1 MKEVKEMETKHYSHA
16 TVFDSQYGSRQV
28 LDLLAEKWTTLVLYA
43 LAFGV
48 RRHGELKREIKGI
61 SQKMLTRTLRNL
73 ERDGLVKRTVYHVV
87 PPRVEYAL
95 TPLGQTLS
103 ELLKEICTWA
113 ETHFA
118 EIEDARV
125 VPHVGSLSCPYYSFS
140 YDCASS
146 FNYFCKT
153 SLDMLQRDMER
164 QRRH

>member
-1 MKEVKEMETKHYSHA
+1 MKEVKEMETKHYTHA

-61 SQKMLTRTLRNL
+61 SQKMLTRTLRNV

-95 TPLGQTLS
+95 TPLGETFTA
-103 ELLKEICTWA
+103 LLKEICTWA

-118 EIEDARV
+118 EIEAAQV
-125 VPHVGSLSCPYYSFS
+125 A
-140 YDCASS
+140 YDH
-146 FNYFCKT
+146 KT
-153 SLDMLQRDMER
+153 KA
-164 QRRH
+164 

>member
-1 MKEVKEMETKHYSHA
+1 MKEVHEVQTKEDLHP

-28 LDLLAEKWTTLVLYA
+28 LDMLAEKWTALVLYA

-48 RRHGELKREIKGI
+48 KRHGELKREIKGI

-73 ERDGLVKRTVYHVV
+73 ERDGLVKRTVYHVI

-95 TPLGQTLS
+95 TPLGGTFS
-103 ELLKEICTWA
+103 ELLKDICTWA

-125 VPHVGSLSCPYYSFS
+125 EYGRKAKAVGS
-140 YDCASS
+140 
-146 FNYFCKT
+146 
-153 SLDMLQRDMER
+153 
-164 QRRH
+164 

>member
-1 MKEVKEMETKHYSHA
+1 MKEVNEVQTKQDAHP

-28 LDLLAEKWTTLVLYA
+28 LDLLAEKWTALVLYA

-48 RRHGELKREIKGI
+48 KRHGELKREIQGI

-95 TPLGQTLS
+95 TPLGETLS
-103 ELLKEICTWA
+103 ELLKTISPWP

-118 EIEDARV
+118 QIEDAWV
-125 VPHVGSLSCPYYSFS
+125 AYDHKAKAVGS
-140 YDCASS
+140 
-146 FNYFCKT
+146 
-153 SLDMLQRDMER
+153 
-164 QRRH
+164 

>member
-16 TVFDSQYGSRQV
+16 SVFDSQYGSRQV

-43 LAFGV
+43 LVFGV
-48 RRHGELKREIKGI
+48 RRHGEIKREIKGI
-61 SQKMLTRTLRNL
+61 SQKMLTLTLRNL

-95 TPLGQTLS
+95 TPLGETFS
-103 ELLKEICTWA
+103 ELLKDIYTWA

-125 VPHVGSLSCPYYSFS
+125 EYDHKATAVGS
-140 YDCASS
+140 
-146 FNYFCKT
+146 
-153 SLDMLQRDMER
+153 
-164 QRRH
+164 

>member
-1 MKEVKEMETKHYSHA
+1 MKEVNEMETKQYSHT

-28 LDLLAEKWTTLVLYA
+28 LDLLAEKWTALVLYA

-48 RRHGELKREIKGI
+48 KRHGEIKREIEGI

-95 TPLGQTLS
+95 TPLGETLS

-118 EIEDARV
+118 EIEDAQV
-125 VPHVGSLSCPYYSFS
+125 SYYHKSKSVP
-140 YDCASS
+140 SS
-146 FNYFCKT
+146 QVSIQND
-153 SLDMLQRDMER
+153 LPL
-164 QRRH
+164 

>member
-1 MKEVKEMETKHYSHA
+1 MVFSQLVSRYLKVPKSKEGGEWVQTKADSRP
-16 TVFDSQYGSRQV
+16 TVFESQYGSRQV
-28 LDLLAEKWTTLVLYA
+28 LDLLSEKWTSHVLYA

-48 RRHGELKREIKGI
+48 KRHGELKREIKGI

-95 TPLGQTLS
+95 TPLGETFS

-118 EIEDARV
+118 EIESAQVD
-125 VPHVGSLSCPYYSFS
+125 
-140 YDCASS
+140 YDYKANAVRS
-146 FNYFCKT
+146 
-153 SLDMLQRDMER
+153 
-164 QRRH
+164 

>member
-1 MKEVKEMETKHYSHA
+1 MKEVNEVQTKEDLPP

-28 LDLLAEKWTTLVLYA
+28 LDLLSEKWTAHVLYA

-48 RRHGELKREIKGI
+48 KRHGEIKREIKGI

-73 ERDGLVKRTVYHVV
+73 ERDGLVKRTVYHIV

-95 TPLGQTLS
+95 TPLGETFS

-125 VPHVGSLSCPYYSFS
+125 DYDRTAKAVGS
-140 YDCASS
+140 
-146 FNYFCKT
+146 
-153 SLDMLQRDMER
+153 
-164 QRRH
+164 